1 MALPDSLA
9 QRIELFRQ
17 SGAVFRQQDELF
29 TEVAWQQVMLGQH
42 LRPQHY
48 HPLADSLTD
57 SQLNGFLADLKAI
70 ISSTAAQLPL
80 YQQFLQR

>member
-1 MALPDSLA
+1 MALPESLA

-48 HPLADSLTD
+48 HPLADNLTGA
-57 SQLNGFLADLKAI
+57 QLSGLLADLKAI
-70 ISSTAAQLPL
+70 IGRTAAQLPPH
-80 YQQFLQR
+80 QQFLQR